1 MQELLDTRGAAAVLR
16 LSPRTLESLRLR
28 GGGPRYIR
36 LSRRAVRYHPTD
48 LNVWI
53 EESRRRSTSD
63 DGSVVAEGAG
73 AE

>member
-28 GGGPRYIR
+28 GGGPRYVR
-36 LSRRAVRYHPTD
+36 LSRRAVRYHPAD
-48 LNVWI
+48 LDAWI
-53 EESRRRSTSD
+53 EKSRRRSTSD
-63 DGSVVAEGAG
+63 DGSSAAGAG